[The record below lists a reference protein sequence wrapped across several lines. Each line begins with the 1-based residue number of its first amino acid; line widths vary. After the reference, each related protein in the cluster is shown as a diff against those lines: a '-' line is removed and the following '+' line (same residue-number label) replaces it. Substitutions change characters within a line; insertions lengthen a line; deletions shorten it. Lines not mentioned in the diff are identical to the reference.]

1 MNERLAQA
9 IATVL
14 RTGKIVVEDYRAG
27 IGAGIEAA
35 QTEGIL
41 EDEEA
46 RDAFEAAT
54 EAATDHDAALVELR
68 RAAGIS

>member
-54 EAATDHDAALVELR
+54 DHDAALVELR
-68 RAAGIS
+68 RAAGIP